1 MLSIFLLAILV
12 LIQIMLVSQI
22 FNSIKIPK
30 GVSHY
35 KKRLIIKDLMEL
47 CFMTLV
53 IFLLSLNYLEFMG
66 LNFKCSL
73 KWSLMIVL
81 LVIVGYV
88 VSNYKEIMEGF
99 TENIENIENNENNNV
114 SGYIAENYSSG
125 KNPES
130 IYRFNHLY
138 PFSLDDSGEGTSS
151 NKQITVSEAEF
162 NSDGPQK
169 KLHITFVNKPE
180 L

>member
-35 KKRLIIKDLMEL
+35 KKRVIIKDLMEL

-66 LNFKCSL
+66 LDFKCSL

-99 TENIENIENNENNNV
+99 TENKNNV

-125 KNPES
+125 KNLES

-151 NKQITVSEAEF
+151 NKQITLSEAEF

-169 KLHITFVNKPE
+169 KLHITFVNEPE

>member
-66 LNFKCSL
+66 LDFKCSL

-99 TENIENIENNENNNV
+99 TENKNNV
-114 SGYIAENYSSG
+114 SGYIAENSSFG
-125 KNPES
+125 KNLES

>member
-99 TENIENIENNENNNV
+99 TENIENIENIENNDV
-114 SGYIAENYSSG
+114 SGYIAENYSFG
-125 KNPES
+125 KNLES

>member
-35 KKRLIIKDLMEL
+35 KKRLLIRDLMEL
-47 CFMTLV
+47 SFMTLL

-66 LNFKCSL
+66 LDFKSSL

-81 LVIVGYV
+81 IVIIGYV
-88 VSNYKEIMEGF
+88 VNNY
-99 TENIENIENNENNNV
+99 NN
-114 SGYIAENYSSG
+114 
-125 KNPES
+125 
-130 IYRFNHLY
+130 
-138 PFSLDDSGEGTSS
+138 
-151 NKQITVSEAEF
+151 
-162 NSDGPQK
+162 
-169 KLHITFVNKPE
+169 
-180 L
+180 

>member
-35 KKRLIIKDLMEL
+35 KKRLLIRDLMEL

-66 LNFKCSL
+66 LTVKSSL
-73 KWSLMIVL
+73 KWSSIIVII
-81 LVIVGYV
+81 VIVGYV
-88 VSNYKEIMEGF
+88 INNYKQIMEGF
-99 TENIENIENNENNNV
+99 NNDKNNI
-114 SGYIAENYSSG
+114 SGYIADNYSFG
-125 KNPES
+125 KNPEAV
-130 IYRFNHLY
+130 YRFNHLY
-138 PFSLDDSGEGTSS
+138 PFSLDDRGKHVPSDKMIS
-151 NKQITVSEAEF
+151 VSEAEF
-162 NSDGPQK
+162 NNNVPQK
-169 KLHITFVNKPE
+169 KLQVIFVNEPE

>member
-35 KKRLIIKDLMEL
+35 KKRVIIKDLMEL

-66 LNFKCSL
+66 LDFKCSL

-99 TENIENIENNENNNV
+99 SENIENNDKNNV
-114 SGYIAENYSSG
+114 SGYIAENYSFG

-138 PFSLDDSGEGTSS
+138 PFSLDDSGEDTSS

-169 KLHITFVNKPE
+169 KLQVVFVNEPK

>member
-35 KKRLIIKDLMEL
+35 KKRVIIKDLMEL

-66 LNFKCSL
+66 LDFKCSL

-99 TENIENIENNENNNV
+99 SENIENNDKNNV
-114 SGYIAENYSSG
+114 SGYIAENYSFG

-130 IYRFNHLY
+130 IYRFIHLY

-151 NKQITVSEAEF
+151 NQQITVSEAEF

-169 KLHITFVNKPE
+169 KLQVVFVNEPK

>member
-1 MLSIFLLAILV
+1 MVA
-12 LIQIMLVSQI
+12 
-22 FNSIKIPK
+22 K

-35 KKRLIIKDLMEL
+35 KKRVIIKDLMEL

-66 LNFKCSL
+66 LDFKCSL

-88 VSNYKEIMEGF
+88 VSNYKEIIEGF
-99 TENIENIENNENNNV
+99 SDEDNEENTENNDKNNV
-114 SGYIAENYSSG
+114 SGYIAENYSFG

-151 NKQITVSEAEF
+151 NQQITVSEAEF

-169 KLHITFVNKPE
+169 KLHITFVNEPK

>member
-66 LNFKCSL
+66 LDFKCSL

-99 TENIENIENNENNNV
+99 TENNNNV

-130 IYRFNHLY
+130 IYRFNYLY

>member
-35 KKRLIIKDLMEL
+35 KKRVIIKDLMEL

-66 LNFKCSL
+66 LDFKCSL

-99 TENIENIENNENNNV
+99 TENKENKENNDKNNI
-114 SGYIAENYSSG
+114 SGYIAGNYSFG
-125 KNPES
+125 KNPEAV
-130 IYRFNHLY
+130 YRFNHLY
-138 PFSLDDSGEGTSS
+138 PFSLDERGTNIPS

-169 KLHITFVNKPE
+169 KLQVTFVNEPE